1 MDRQVDPPSDEFAPS
16 LDLNWKV
23 GAVCQPV
30 DDSVKSVVEQRQE
43 DMEHAV
49 RLLDQFSPHRELDC
63 LTKLF
68 RVWSGLRRRDN
79 SGYQVGVNSS
89 PVS

>member
-1 MDRQVDPPSDEFAPS
+1 M
-16 LDLNWKV
+16 
-23 GAVCQPV
+23 
-30 DDSVKSVVEQRQE
+30 E
-43 DMEHAV
+43 DAM
-49 RLLDQFSPHRELDC
+49 RLLDQLSPYRELDC